1 MIKLAEFDA
10 VVAVSRHGNFRAAA
24 RELGMSASALSQAVA
39 AMEQRLNVRLFNR
52 TTRSVS
58 LTEAG
63 ELFVAGVAPALTDL
77 RVAMERAGSHG
88 AAPTGTLRLNT
99 SIGAAR
105 QVFEPLILEYMRR
118 HPTVKVEIVTEGK
131 LVDIVVDGFDAGL
144 RLIETVPKD
153 MIAVPLGP
161 DQRMVV
167 VGSPDVFARHPRPK
181 VPTDLLGL
189 PCIRARMANGS
200 IYRWEFERRGET
212 TAIDVQGPITLDEMG
227 LMREAVLAGVGL
239 AYMSAFNVQ
248 ADLAAGRLVQV
259 LDAWTPAF
267 PGLALYYPNRRHV
280 SAALRALIDLIKEV
294 RPRRAPPPKP

>member
-1 MIKLAEFDA
+1 
-10 VVAVSRHGNFRAAA
+10 
-24 RELGMSASALSQAVA
+24 
-39 AMEQRLNVRLFNR
+39 
-52 TTRSVS
+52 
-58 LTEAG
+58 
-63 ELFVAGVAPALTDL
+63 
-77 RVAMERAGSHG
+77 
-88 AAPTGTLRLNT
+88 
-99 SIGAAR
+99 
-105 QVFEPLILEYMRR
+105 MRR

-167 VGSPDVFARHPRPK
+167 VGSPDVFARHAKPN
-181 VPTDLLGL
+181 VPADLLGL
-189 PCIRARMANGS
+189 PCIRARMASGS

-212 TAIDVQGPITLDEMG
+212 MAIDVQGPITLDEMG

-248 ADLAAGRLVQV
+248 ADLEAGRLVQV